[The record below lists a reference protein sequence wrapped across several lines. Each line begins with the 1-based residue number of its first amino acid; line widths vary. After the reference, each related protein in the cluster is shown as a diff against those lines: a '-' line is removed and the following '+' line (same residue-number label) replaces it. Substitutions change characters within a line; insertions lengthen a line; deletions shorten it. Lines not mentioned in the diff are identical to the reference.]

1 MCGRYLFWDAENPDI
16 KALIDYAEEKLPSE
30 TAAKLSRSEAVPG
43 SLCFSSVYHNNA
55 MHTGIMK
62 WGVKR
67 NGRLVINARGETCLT
82 SMFFYGFRPC
92 VLPSCG
98 YFEWD
103 ASKTKH
109 LIKAENHKI
118 MYLGG
123 LYTME
128 EGQPV
133 FVIVTQPASP
143 SIEKIHDRQPL
154 IFNHKH
160 AKMWCRNASPSL
172 YQYSLNQR
180 IAIQI

>member
-1 MCGRYLFWDAENPDI
+1 MCGRYLFWDSENQDI
-16 KALIDYAEEKLPSE
+16 EQLVSYAEEKLSPE
-30 TAAKLSRSEAVPG
+30 VFRKIALQEVTPG
-43 SLCFSSVYHNNA
+43 SYCFACVSNASSI
-55 MHTGIMK
+55 HTGIMK

-118 MYLGG
+118 MYLGE

-160 AKMWCRNASPSL
+160 AKMWCQNASPSL